1 MSAPQITWV
10 KEGNVLNR
18 RPEKSMSST
27 FEKVKFK
34 NMNNSFIYSINNYF
48 LSAFYVPGIFLGS
61 GDTRVYK
68 TDKVPFLKELTYRR
82 RAMQ

>member
-1 MSAPQITWV
+1 MSDPQIIWV

-18 RPEKSMSST
+18 RPEKFMSSA

-34 NMNNSFIYSINNYF
+34 NMNSSFIYSFNRYL

-82 RAMQ
+82 RVMQ